1 MNESDRIF
9 VAGHRGLVGGAILRA
24 LQARGH
30 RHLITAGRA
39 EVDLRDQAA
48 TRRFFAEQKPELV
61 FLAAAKVG
69 GILANDS
76 YPADFLYDNLMIE
89 ANVVDAAFRS
99 GVRKLLLLGSS
110 CIYPRLAPQPIPEEA
125 LLTGPL
131 EPTNEWY
138 AVAKIAGIKLC
149 QAYRKQH
156 GCNFIAGMPTNLY
169 GPGDN
174 FDLKTSHVLPALLRK
189 VHEATVQGQTTVTL
203 WGSGKPRR
211 EFLYVDDCADAC
223 LHLMRHYDGDAF
235 WNIGCGQDLTIAELA
250 QLCAD
255 VVGFRGQFVHDTSK
269 PDGMP
274 KKMVDTTRLFASG
287 WRPKVALR
295 EGIERTYRWYLAHG
309 AMPAAGAA
317 QQG

>member
-1 MNESDRIF
+1 MSEAHRIF

-24 LQARGH
+24 LQAKGCRN
-30 RHLITAGRA
+30 LITATRA
-39 EVDLRDQAA
+39 DVDLRDQAA
-48 TRRFFAEQKPELV
+48 TRRWFAEQKPTHV
-61 FLAAAKVG
+61 YLAAAKVG
-69 GILANDS
+69 GILANDT

-89 ANVVDAAFRS
+89 CNVVEAAFRS
-99 GVRKLLLLGSS
+99 GVTKLLLLGSS
-110 CIYPRLAPQPIPEEA
+110 CIYPRLAPQPIAEEA

-174 FDLKTSHVLPALLRK
+174 FDLQTSHVLPALMRK
-189 VHEATVQGQTTVTL
+189 VHEAKIGGAPTVTL

-223 LHLMRHYDGDAF
+223 LHLMQHYDGDSF
-235 WNIGCGQDLTIAELA
+235 LNIGCGEDLTIAELA
-250 QLCAD
+250 RLVAD
-255 VVGFRGQFVHDTSK
+255 VAGYSGQFVHDTGK

-274 KKMVDTTRLFASG
+274 KKMVDTTRIFASG
-287 WRPKVALR
+287 WRPKVGLR
-295 EGIERTYRWYLAHG
+295 EGVERTYRWYLAN
-309 AMPAAGAA
+309 GAA
-317 QQG
+317 PGERTAEA

>member
-1 MNESDRIF
+1 MNETERIF

-24 LQARGH
+24 LQAKGCRN
-30 RHLITAGRA
+30 LITATRA
-39 EVDLRDQAA
+39 DVDLRDQTAA
-48 TRRFFAEQKPELV
+48 RRFFAEQKPAYV

-69 GILANDS
+69 GILANDT

-89 ANVVDAAFRS
+89 CNVVEAAFRT
-99 GVRKLLLLGSS
+99 GVKKLLLLGSS
-110 CIYPRLAPQPIPEEA
+110 CIYPRLAPQPITEEA

-174 FDLKTSHVLPALLRK
+174 FDLQTSHVLPALLRK
-189 VHEATVQGQTTVTL
+189 VHEAKVKGAETVTL

-223 LHLMRHYDGDAF
+223 LHLMQHYDGDAF
-235 WNIGCGQDLTIAELA
+235 WNIGCGEDLTIGELA
-250 QLCAD
+250 RLCAD
-255 VVGFRGQFVHDTSK
+255 VVGYRGQFVHDTGK

-274 KKMVDTTRLFASG
+274 RKMVDSTRIFASG

-295 EGIERTYRWYLAHG
+295 DGIERTYRWYLEHG
-309 AMPAAGAA
+309 AMPGEHAAEA
-317 QQG
+317 